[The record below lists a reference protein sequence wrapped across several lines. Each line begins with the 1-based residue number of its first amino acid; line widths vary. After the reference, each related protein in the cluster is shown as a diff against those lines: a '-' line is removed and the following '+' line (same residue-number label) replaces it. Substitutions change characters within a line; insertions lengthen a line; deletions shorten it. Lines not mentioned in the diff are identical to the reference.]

1 MPVAIFIVHL
11 DDYQGFVVE
20 KRYPS
25 TLTLTEKIL
34 NLVFYDRQK
43 GKKEELKF
51 SEIEGLNIASFSM
64 SVLPNWMVCF
74 VLGPDEEMSDDD
86 QQISGMGRL
95 ILQLVK
101 DAPDS
106 INLEDILTKESVLL
120 KPNEEQNTAEVFLTP
135 SSALVLEK
143 MESEGVES
151 AAKLSIWLKNQI
163 QSDNVDI
170 REAIAPLVNSGIV
183 AVELIGKTK
192 ETVFLLKDVFGYRA
206 PPVEAMKKAGEV
218 MPETTEKYREF
229 VTNFF
234 SPPPPNKGYNP
245 TIPVSDPNSPIIE
258 DREKLASMLSN
269 SIQYGILKELR
280 KKPQSI
286 EELAVLTAFPDSVV
300 QNALWALESERVVVF
315 FEREGIWGLV
325 TNPLIESFMPE
336 FVLPMISKKMV
347 DKEILPETAQRYLEL
362 LTQTWSERID

>member
-183 AVELIGKTK
+183 AVQLIGKTK

-325 TNPLIESFMPE
+325 TNPLIESFMP
-336 FVLPMISKKMV
+336 
-347 DKEILPETAQRYLEL
+347 
-362 LTQTWSERID
+362 